1 MEEEV
6 AAVAVVVAVAEEAVR
21 ISCGRRH
28 GQHRGAANQAGVQ
41 GGAEERGDEQKSN

>member
-1 MEEEV
+1 MMTRKRLRSFCMHLKKENIFQV
-6 AAVAVVVAVAEEAVR
+6 PR
-21 ISCGRRH
+21 